1 MEVRWLKRALDSL
14 DSTARYI
21 EHDNP
26 DAARDLLHT
35 IRLKTEQLATYPFMG
50 RASEKPDIREFFVH
64 AHYLVSYRIRPGRI
78 EILQVCRKAQDRE
91 VRS

>member
-26 DAARDLLHT
+26 DAARDLLNT

-50 RASEKPDIREFFVH
+50 RASETAGHPGVFRPRALPRLIPDPAGTNRNLAGV
-64 AHYLVSYRIRPGRI
+64 P
-78 EILQVCRKAQDRE
+78 
-91 VRS
+91 